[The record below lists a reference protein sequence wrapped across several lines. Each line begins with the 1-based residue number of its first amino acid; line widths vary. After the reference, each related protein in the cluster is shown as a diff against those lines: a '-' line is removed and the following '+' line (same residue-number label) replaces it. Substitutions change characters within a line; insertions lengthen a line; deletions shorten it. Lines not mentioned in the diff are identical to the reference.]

1 MTQGTAEI
9 WVILSNHLFVQE
21 QTVLASHRPLALHH
35 TLLYNPSRLYGVC
48 THMVP
53 VGTSPLQ
60 EAGGTSDIT
69 PGSETSPREKVPK
82 AMWLIRGW
90 TWERGVQCHFHFIPS
105 MLFSAKISV
114 GPQSISIPPGSLV

>member
-1 MTQGTAEI
+1 MTQGTAEL

-35 TLLYNPSRLYGVC
+35 ILLYNPSRLYGVC

-90 TWERGVQCHFHFIPS
+90 TWECGESSAIFILFHQCCSLQKSVSDHSPFQYHLGV
-105 MLFSAKISV
+105 
-114 GPQSISIPPGSLV
+114 